1 MEQKEENNC
10 NLFEKYRKGEL
21 TAKERKMF
29 KKHIEKCHQCRDK
42 NEALPD
48 DTGEIFSSE
57 SPFGGKLTDEEKKEL
72 KRKILERIAK
82 GKTGQ

>member
-1 MEQKEENNC
+1 
-10 NLFEKYRKGEL
+10 
-21 TAKERKMF
+21 MF
-29 KKHIEKCHQCRDK
+29 KKDIEKCRQCRNK
-42 NEALPD
+42 NEALPND
-48 DTGEIFSSE
+48 AGDIFSSE

>member
-1 MEQKEENNC
+1 MEQKDKNNC
-10 NLFEKYRKGEL
+10 SLSEKYRKGKL

-29 KKHIEKCHQCRDK
+29 KKHLEKCHQCRDRS
-42 NEALPD
+42 EALPD
-48 DTGEIFSSE
+48 DAGEIFSSE

-72 KRKILERIAK
+72 KKKILERIAK

>member
-1 MEQKEENNC
+1 MEHKEENNC

-29 KKHIEKCHQCRDK
+29 KKHLEKCHQCRDK

-48 DTGEIFSSE
+48 DAGEIFSSE

-72 KRKILERIAK
+72 KRKILERITK